1 MSLYRKRITVYM
13 RSIPHFFRYMLLA
26 LFVLFISLYFP
37 NNIQVDYQFE
47 QGSTWKYE
55 DLRAPFAFP
64 IQKSESDL
72 EEEKRILS
80 REFLPYYRLDKSMAE
95 KQKSLFLENLSK
107 QIRSKNYKKDKS
119 VPNIYID
126 SVGFAKFGLN
136 LISKLYEKHIVK
148 IEAAHERKNNSI
160 AFRVIENQL
169 ELGEFTAKDF
179 IDVKK
184 ATQIVVD
191 SIDKVRAVTA
201 NTEILL
207 SLLSEVV
214 QVPDIKF
221 DADLTKKN
229 KDLAIKNLSPVRDK
243 IKAGELIIRR
253 GEIVDSIAYSKLIS
267 YAHKYEQEINKHKN
281 SFLIYMG
288 YLSLTIAL
296 LLILG
301 MYMFIYSRSVFE
313 NLQHFILIFALI
325 GGFSYLSFS
334 IHSLSL
340 ISLYFIPFC
349 IVPIIV
355 KNFFSP
361 QLALFT
367 HLVLILLVSLVLSL
381 DYHFMIIQIIAGM
394 VAVMSNRKIR
404 YMTDFFISVFYIGI
418 AYMLSYLCTEL
429 MHKGV
434 IYPVIADDG
443 RLIEQ
448 GLQVGN
454 LGWLG
459 LNILLTL
466 LSYPFIPLL
475 EKAFGL
481 ISEITLI
488 ELSDLNKPLLREL
501 SFKAPGTMQHSL
513 QVSNLAEAAASEIG
527 ANSLLVKVGA
537 LYHDIGKMLNPQF
550 FIENQNQ
557 NNPHL
562 ELSYQES
569 AKMIISHVSE
579 GVKLAKKY
587 GLPSIII
594 DFISTHHGTTRV
606 EYFYRMHKNENPDKP
621 INEAEF
627 TYPGPRPRNREEV
640 ILMLADS
647 AEAASKSLKNPTG
660 RDIDN
665 LVDNIFTFKTSHGQL
680 QDSNLTFAELDT
692 IKAVFKKLLR
702 SIYHVRLEY
711 PVEKMPQN
719 GGENL

>member
-1 MSLYRKRITVYM
+1 
-13 RSIPHFFRYMLLA
+13 MLLA

>member
-1 MSLYRKRITVYM
+1 
-13 RSIPHFFRYMLLA
+13 
-26 LFVLFISLYFP
+26 
-37 NNIQVDYQFE
+37 
-47 QGSTWKYE
+47 
-55 DLRAPFAFP
+55 
-64 IQKSESDL
+64 
-72 EEEKRILS
+72 
-80 REFLPYYRLDKSMAE
+80 MAE

>member
-1 MSLYRKRITVYM
+1 
-13 RSIPHFFRYMLLA
+13 
-26 LFVLFISLYFP
+26 
-37 NNIQVDYQFE
+37 
-47 QGSTWKYE
+47 
-55 DLRAPFAFP
+55 
-64 IQKSESDL
+64 
-72 EEEKRILS
+72 
-80 REFLPYYRLDKSMAE
+80 
-95 KQKSLFLENLSK
+95 
-107 QIRSKNYKKDKS
+107 
-119 VPNIYID
+119 
-126 SVGFAKFGLN
+126 
-136 LISKLYEKHIVK
+136 
-148 IEAAHERKNNSI
+148 
-160 AFRVIENQL
+160 
-169 ELGEFTAKDF
+169 
-179 IDVKK
+179 
-184 ATQIVVD
+184 
-191 SIDKVRAVTA
+191 
-201 NTEILL
+201 
-207 SLLSEVV
+207 
-214 QVPDIKF
+214 
-221 DADLTKKN
+221 
-229 KDLAIKNLSPVRDK
+229 
-243 IKAGELIIRR
+243 
-253 GEIVDSIAYSKLIS
+253 
-267 YAHKYEQEINKHKN
+267 
-281 SFLIYMG
+281 
-288 YLSLTIAL
+288 
-296 LLILG
+296 
-301 MYMFIYSRSVFE
+301 
-313 NLQHFILIFALI
+313 
-325 GGFSYLSFS
+325 
-334 IHSLSL
+334 
-340 ISLYFIPFC
+340 
-349 IVPIIV
+349 
-355 KNFFSP
+355 
-361 QLALFT
+361 
-367 HLVLILLVSLVLSL
+367 
-381 DYHFMIIQIIAGM
+381 MIIQIIAGM

-418 AYMLSYLCTEL
+418 AYMLSFLCTEL

>member
-1 MSLYRKRITVYM
+1 
-13 RSIPHFFRYMLLA
+13 MLLA

-72 EEEKRILS
+72 EEERRILS
-80 REFLPYYRLDKSMAE
+80 REFLPYYRLDKSLAE

-107 QIRSKNYKKDKS
+107 QIRSKNYKKDNS

-296 LLILG
+296 LLIFG
-301 MYMFIYSRSVFE
+301 MYMFIYSRSVFD

-325 GGFSYLSFS
+325 GGFAYLSFS

-355 KNFFSP
+355 KNFFSS

-404 YMTDFFISVFYIGI
+404 YMTDFFVSVFYIGL

-475 EKAFGL
+475 EKGFGL

-587 GLPSIII
+587 GLPSILI
-594 DFISTHHGTTRV
+594 DFILTHHGTTRV
-606 EYFYRMHKNENPDKP
+606 EYFYRMHKNEYPDKP

-647 AEAASKSLKNPTG
+647 TEAASKSLKNPTG

-692 IKAVFKKLLR
+692 IRAVFKKLLR

>member
-72 EEEKRILS
+72 EEERRILS
-80 REFLPYYRLDKSMAE
+80 REFLPYYRLDKSLAE

-107 QIRSKNYKKDKS
+107 QIRSKNYKKDNS

-296 LLILG
+296 LLIFG
-301 MYMFIYSRSVFE
+301 MYMFIYSRSVFD

-325 GGFSYLSFS
+325 GGFAYLSFS

-355 KNFFSP
+355 KNFFSS

-404 YMTDFFISVFYIGI
+404 YMTDFFVSVFYIGL

-475 EKAFGL
+475 EKGFGL

-587 GLPSIII
+587 GLPSILI
-594 DFISTHHGTTRV
+594 DFILTHHGTTRV
-606 EYFYRMHKNENPDKP
+606 EYFYRMHKNEYPDKP

-647 AEAASKSLKNPTG
+647 TEAASKSLKNPTG

-692 IKAVFKKLLR
+692 IRAVFKKLLR